1 MAGLR
6 DLARAYGEVR
16 FYAISRDL
24 PAESHDLAGKIAR
37 DGRGAVSLS
46 LLSDPRSEVIDRY
59 GLRDPAYA
67 GEKIDGVPRP
77 SVFVLDLSGRPTR
90 GDATTVCS
98 STSDANHAWR
108 YALATLLG

>member
-6 DLARAYGEVR
+6 DLARAYGDVR

-37 DGRGAVSLS
+37 DGRGAVSFS

-77 SVFVLDLSGRPTR
+77 SVFVLDQRGRVRWAKVESDYRERPSNEEIAAAL
-90 GDATTVCS
+90 DAF
-98 STSDANHAWR
+98 D
-108 YALATLLG
+108 